1 MIEYFSTNWED
12 KKVARTTGCGC
23 CSTELLVEDERDEI
37 ITELK
42 RNLRMVEEGCRILGI
57 SLNELK
63 EMQNY
68 TK

>member
-1 MIEYFSTNWED
+1 MIEYFTTNWED

-23 CSTELLVEDERDEI
+23 CSIELLVEDERDEI

-42 RNLRMVEEGCRILGI
+42 RNLKVVESGCKILGI
-57 SLNELK
+57 SLDELK
-63 EMQNY
+63 ELQNY

>member
-1 MIEYFSTNWED
+1 MIEYFSTNWD
-12 KKVARTTGCGC
+12 NKKVARTTGCGC
-23 CSTELLVEDERDEI
+23 CSGELLVENERDEI

-42 RNLRMVEEGCRILGI
+42 RNLKVVEDGCRILGI